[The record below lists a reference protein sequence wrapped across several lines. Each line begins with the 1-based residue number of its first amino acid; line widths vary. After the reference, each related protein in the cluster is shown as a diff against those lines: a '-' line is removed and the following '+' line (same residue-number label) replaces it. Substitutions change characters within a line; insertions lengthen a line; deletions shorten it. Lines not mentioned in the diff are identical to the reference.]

1 MRTISVTP
9 LDSGWM
15 VQLGRDAALVFRA
28 GSRAEATARRLARAI
43 SDAGESAEIMIYLR
57 DGSLGGR
64 ILSPPGLAA
73 HARLAG

>member
-1 MRTISVTP
+1 MRTIWVTP
-9 LDSGWM
+9 MDSGWM

-28 GSRAEATARRLARAI
+28 GSRAEEAARRLARAI

-64 ILSPPGLAA
+64 ILSSSAPAA
-73 HARLAG
+73 NARLAG

>member
-9 LDSGWM
+9 LESGWM
-15 VQLGRDAALVFRA
+15 LQQGRGAALVFRA
-28 GSRAEATARRLARAI
+28 GSCAEAAARRLARAI

-64 ILSPPGLAA
+64 IVSPQAPPSD
-73 HARLAG
+73 ARLAG